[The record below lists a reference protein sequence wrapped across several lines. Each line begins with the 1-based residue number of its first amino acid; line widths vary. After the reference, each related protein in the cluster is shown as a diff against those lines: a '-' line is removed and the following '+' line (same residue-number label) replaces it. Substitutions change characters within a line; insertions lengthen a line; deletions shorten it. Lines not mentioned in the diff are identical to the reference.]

1 LPGCLL
7 ILAICAYLGSSVVR
21 SARAE
26 DWYRWRGPS
35 QTGVSRETDLPE
47 TWSPDP
53 KAENNNLIWK
63 APYGGRSTPIIM
75 NGRVYYINSAG
86 EGITGQERVL
96 CLDAASG
103 KLIWEYKFNVWHTD
117 IDILRVGWTNLAG
130 DPETGNIYAAGTQG
144 LLLCFNKDGKML
156 WSHSLTEEYGR
167 ISGYGGRN
175 SSPVVDGDLVIY
187 GMLNASWGD
196 QAGPGNRFLGLDK
209 RTGVPVWW
217 SAPTARPKDTYASVP
232 VIAVINGERLLISG
246 AGDGG
251 IYALKVQ
258 TGEKVWGYMIS
269 AGGLSSTP
277 VVDGTRVY
285 ICHGAENLDTA
296 VQGRVVCLDAS
307 KIKDGKPAL
316 VWEKTGIKVRYTSP
330 LIHEGRLIVN
340 DEIANLYCFD
350 AATGKEHWTY
360 RYGRNA
366 KGSPVWADGK
376 IYVAEVNSRF
386 HILRPGEKD
395 CKELHS
401 QFFPSPDGETDV
413 ELNGNPAVADGRVYF
428 STSFEMYCIGK
439 KERNAKTGQ
448 GSTPRKEDL
457 AAADAK
463 PAHLQVVPAEVAL
476 EPGES
481 ATFKARTYD
490 DHGRFLREVEA
501 KWTLPAPTP
510 PPGAAGKP
518 PALKGEISA
527 DGKLTVDKMLPGQ
540 FGLVQADAEGLTSRA
555 RVRVVPRLPIRQDFK
570 KVPEGAVPGGW
581 VNCQGKFAVQTVNG
595 TKVLKKLATNPSPLF
610 ARANAYMGKPDLT
623 DYTVQADVLGIKKRR
638 LPDMGI
644 VANRYTLELDGS
656 NQAMRIVSW
665 ESTPK
670 PRIEKEIDWD
680 WKPDVWYR
688 MKLSVTFP
696 EGKDGKGIIRGKVW
710 ERGKAEPANWTIEL
724 EDPIPNREGSPALY
738 GYQTDIIPNQGGAE
752 ILYDNVSVT
761 PNQHKE

>member
-1 LPGCLL
+1 LL
-7 ILAICAYLGSSVVR
+7 IWIIGVLLCASVTD
-21 SARAE
+21 SASAA
-26 DWYRWRGPS
+26 DWYRWRGPC
-35 QTGVSRETDLPE
+35 QTGVSRETDLPD

-53 KAENNNLIWK
+53 KAKNNNLIWK

-86 EGITGQERVL
+86 EGVTGQERVL

-130 DPETGNIYAAGTQG
+130 DPETGNVYAAGTQG
-144 LLLCFNKDGKML
+144 LLMCFDKDGKIL
-156 WSHSLTEEYGR
+156 WSHSLAEEYGR

-187 GMLNASWGD
+187 GMINASWGD
-196 QAGPGNRFLGLDK
+196 QAGPGNRFLALDK
-209 RTGVPVWW
+209 RTGSPVWW

-232 VIAVINGERLLISG
+232 VITVINGERLLISG

-251 IYALKVQ
+251 IYALKVH

-285 ICHGAENLDTA
+285 ICHGAENLDTS

-316 VWEKTGIKVRYTSP
+316 VWEKTGIKIRYTSP

-350 AATGKEHWTY
+350 AATGKEYWTY

-376 IYVAEVNSRF
+376 IYVAEVNSKF
-386 HILRPGEKD
+386 HILKPGEKD

-428 STSFEMYCIGK
+428 CTSVEMYCIGK
-439 KERNAKTGQ
+439 KERNVKTGEEPTAVKEP
-448 GSTPRKEDL
+448 TP
-457 AAADAK
+457 ADAK
-463 PAHLQVVPAEVAL
+463 PVHLQVVPAEVPL

-481 ATFKARTYD
+481 ATFKVRAFD

-501 KWTLPAPTP
+501 KWSLPAPTP

-518 PALKGEISA
+518 PALKGGIDA

-540 FGLVQADAEGLTSRA
+540 FGLVQADVEGLTARA

-595 TKVLKKLATNPSPLF
+595 AKVLKKLATNPSPLF
-610 ARANAYMGKPDLT
+610 ARANAYMGKPNLT
-623 DYTVQADVLGIKKRR
+623 DYTIQADLLGIRKQR

-644 VANRYTLELDGS
+644 VANRYTLELDGE
-656 NQAMRIVSW
+656 NQALRIVSW

-670 PRIEKEIDWD
+670 PRVEKELDWD
-680 WKPDVWYR
+680 WKPDEWYS
-688 MKLSVTFP
+688 MKLMVTLP
-696 EGKDGKGIIRGKVW
+696 DGKDGKGLIRGKVW
-710 ERGKAEPANWTIEL
+710 ERGKPEPAKWTIEL
-724 EDPIPNREGSPALY
+724 EDPTPNREGSPALY
-738 GYQTDIIPNQGGAE
+738 GYQTDINPGQGGAE